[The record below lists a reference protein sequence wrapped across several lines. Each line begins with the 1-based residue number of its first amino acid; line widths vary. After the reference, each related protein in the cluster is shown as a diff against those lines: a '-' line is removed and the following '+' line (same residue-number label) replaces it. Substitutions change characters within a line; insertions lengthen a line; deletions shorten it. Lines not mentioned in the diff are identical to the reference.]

1 MGFYYAI
8 EGRRSPQDHSEIKKF
23 DLVFLLTDK
32 YLLLYVLKKRKHTD
46 GLVVEDRGESSGKA
60 VEACAGAPLA
70 PGVTPCP
77 MALARS
83 RRSGRTS
90 L

>member
-1 MGFYYAI
+1 MLRFYYAI

-32 YLLLYVLKKRKHTD
+32 YLLFFVLKKRKHTD

-60 VEACAGAPLA
+60 AEACAGAPITLNA
-70 PGVTPCP
+70 TPCP
-77 MALARS
+77 MAQVCSAY
-83 RRSGRTS
+83 
-90 L
+90 